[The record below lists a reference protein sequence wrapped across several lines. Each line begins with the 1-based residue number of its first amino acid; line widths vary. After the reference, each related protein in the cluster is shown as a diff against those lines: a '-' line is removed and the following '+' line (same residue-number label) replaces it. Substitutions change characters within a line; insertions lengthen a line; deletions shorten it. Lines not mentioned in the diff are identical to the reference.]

1 MNYQRLFSLRGS
13 SGGVVCRRSSHFWPA
28 AIVVAALGF
37 STDALYAEGPGGHAT
52 PKEKRA
58 FVTESRR
65 GRVVWMA
72 DALKEH
78 FDVATDDDAVHA
90 LVALEAT
97 DGSLHP
103 IVKDQRGRCFHTD
116 ERLRD
121 IDVELLVRRYHGSP
135 MLQVVR
141 VYTIKSE
148 KKYELDYWC
157 DICSIPMYE
166 LKPCECC
173 QGPTRL
179 RERLVQK
186 ADATEVKTKPE
197 PKKP

>member
-1 MNYQRLFSLRGS
+1 MKYRWPLL
-13 SGGVVCRRSSHFWPA
+13 CLLIRRCHCCWA
-28 AIVVAALGF
+28 VVVAVLVPPPGASLAGQRERE
-37 STDALYAEGPGGHAT
+37 SKTD
-52 PKEKRA
+52 KRPYT
-58 FVTESRR
+58 TESIQ

-72 DALKEH
+72 DALKEN
-78 FDVATDDDAVHA
+78 FGVATDDDVAHAV
-90 LVALEAT
+90 VALEEV
-97 DGSLHP
+97 DGRLHP
-103 IVKDQRGRCFHTD
+103 IVKDQRGRCFYSD

-121 IDVELLVRRYHGSP
+121 IDVELFVRRYSGSP

-141 VYTIKSE
+141 VYTIKSG

-179 RERLVQK
+179 RERLVEK
-186 ADATEVKTKPE
+186 TDAAETRTKPE
-197 PKKP
+197 PKRP